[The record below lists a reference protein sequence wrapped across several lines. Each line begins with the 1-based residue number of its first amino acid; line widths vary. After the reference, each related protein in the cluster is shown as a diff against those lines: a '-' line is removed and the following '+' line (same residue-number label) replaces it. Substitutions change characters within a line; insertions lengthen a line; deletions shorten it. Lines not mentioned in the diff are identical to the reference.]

1 MNPRRRLALACL
13 VGAAAATS
21 LARAQ
26 APDLYGARRDPAQ
39 HFFAPS
45 LGSLKADLAEAGR
58 VGKRALLIVFL
69 SDDCPDC
76 ARMSREVLSLSGVQD
91 YYRRQFAPLA
101 VDARGTARIPDF
113 AGRPTTGRDLAASQG
128 LTRLP
133 AFVFYGLDGK
143 ALVRYEG
150 EIRDAGEFVRL
161 GEFVAS
167 GAYRTSTFAEYRDA
181 ASSRRIR

>member
-1 MNPRRRLALACL
+1 MDPRRRLALACL
-13 VGAAAATS
+13 AAGATAAS

-26 APDLYGARRDPAQ
+26 VPDLYGARRDPAQ
-39 HFFAPS
+39 HFFTPS
-45 LGSLKADLAEAGR
+45 LGSLKADLAEAR
-58 VGKRALLIVFL
+58 RLGKRAALIVFL

-76 ARMSREVLSLSGVQD
+76 ARMRREVLSLSGVQD
-91 YYRRQFAPLA
+91 YFRRQFAPLA
-101 VDARGTARIPDF
+101 VDARGAAPIADF
-113 AGRPTTGRDLAASQG
+113 AGRPTTGRDFAASQSVA
-128 LTRLP
+128 RLP
-133 AFVFYGLDGK
+133 AFVFYDLDGK
-143 ALVRYEG
+143 ALARFEG